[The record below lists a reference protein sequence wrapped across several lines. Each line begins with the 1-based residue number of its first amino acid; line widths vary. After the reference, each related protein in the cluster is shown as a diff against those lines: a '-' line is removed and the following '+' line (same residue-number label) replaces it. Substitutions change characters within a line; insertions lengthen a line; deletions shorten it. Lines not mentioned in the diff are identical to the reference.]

1 MLIDYTSTDLP
12 ELHFISGCCFV
23 TYYKRAD
30 AIAAQAAL
38 HNIRVLPQMY
48 HPVQM
53 KPADIEN
60 RNGGASFFYESVY
73 FPFLSFCFLLIYH
86 NLLSVPSNR
95 YQNSS
100 ALSQPAQK

>member
-1 MLIDYTSTDLP
+1 MWTTR
-12 ELHFISGCCFV
+12 FILGCCFV

-53 KPADIEN
+53 KPADVEN
-60 RNGGASFFYESVY
+60 RNGDTSFFK
-73 FPFLSFCFLLIYH
+73 FRIHFLYL
-86 NLLSVPSNR
+86 
-95 YQNSS
+95 
-100 ALSQPAQK
+100 